1 MPAANSQA
9 WRRMRKS
16 LKSPEYA
23 RLIAM
28 LVAVRK
34 KADIRQQELAKK
46 LGKPQSFVAKYEG
59 GERRIDLVEFVAI
72 VSALGSD
79 PVRLF
84 GISLRVSRKVN
95 RHELVR
101 TGLALRAAISDAD
114 NFVIQSAQ
122 YEPQD
127 CSRLAGLT
135 VREERHCAK
144 QGGSLHGSRNS

>member
-1 MPAANSQA
+1 LPAADSQA

-84 GISLRVSRKVN
+84 
-95 RHELVR
+95 RHFVAGEPKGKSPR
-101 TGLALRAAISDAD
+101 TG
-114 NFVIQSAQ
+114 
-122 YEPQD
+122 
-127 CSRLAGLT
+127 
-135 VREERHCAK
+135 
-144 QGGSLHGSRNS
+144 